1 MSRPLRVRPHSHKAI
16 PAVPKW
22 PSYTGKSQYVGTS
35 TSGVSVWYDPS
46 LGAPALENATDLLA
60 DADRIRAAND
70 AIFGSRGGPVQV
82 IVFALGGAT
91 DGTGGADHDG
101 CDYTTGAEIEV
112 CAAFGNSMRCSA
124 LFEAELSEC
133 SMNGNLCGLS
143 TGEALSRWCSV
154 LIGNNAL
161 ADFTS
166 VPTWVQ
172 DGEPNWVNET
182 ENTDQDYDSIG
193 CGMAFLSWLQK
204 LGHALPTIAQEM
216 VKLGDGGTLEALYA
230 NLTGDAG
237 TNAWPKFKAA
247 LAGAGVSLTTDDPFG
262 AMGPSSPIPTPTPT
276 PTPTPAP
283 TPSPT
288 LQLQGSLPASGPSGT
303 TSPVTLQ
310 GSVVWP

>member
-1 MSRPLRVRPHSHKAI
+1 
-16 PAVPKW
+16 VPTW
-22 PSYTGKSQYVGTS
+22 PSYTGRSQYVGVS
-35 TSGVSVWYDPS
+35 KSGVTVWYDPS
-46 LGAPALENATDLLA
+46 LGARALKNATDLLA

-70 AIFGSRGGPVQV
+70 AIFGTVGGPVDV

-91 DGTGGADHDG
+91 DGTGGADHGG
-101 CDYTTGAEIEV
+101 CDYTIGGQIEV

-143 TGEALSRWCSV
+143 TGEALSRWCAM

-166 VPTWVQ
+166 VPTWVH
-172 DGEPNWVNET
+172 DGEPNWVNKIDG
-182 ENTDQDYDSIG
+182 TDQDYDSIG

-216 VKLGDGGTLEALYA
+216 VKLGNAGTLEALYA
-230 NLTGDAG
+230 KLTGDTGAH
-237 TNAWPKFKAA
+237 AWTKFKAA
-247 LAGAGVSLTTDDPFG
+247 LGGAGVSLTTDDPFG
-262 AMGPSSPIPTPTPT
+262 AMGPSPPAPAPA
-276 PTPTPAP
+276 PTPAP
-283 TPSPT
+283 VPAPSPM
-288 LQLQGSLPASGPSGT
+288 LQVHGSLPVSGPSGS

-310 GSVVWP
+310 GTVTWP